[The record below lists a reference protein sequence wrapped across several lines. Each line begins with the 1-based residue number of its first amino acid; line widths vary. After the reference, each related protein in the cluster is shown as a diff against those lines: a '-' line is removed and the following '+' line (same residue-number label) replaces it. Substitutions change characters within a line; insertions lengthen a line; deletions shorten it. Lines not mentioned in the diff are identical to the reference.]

1 MTSTEAIYCLDTS
14 ALLFMADTYSPDAF
28 PDVWKQL
35 AELVDG
41 EVVMAPREVR
51 RELEKK
57 EDNGALSWVKA
68 NGTLLRDLDA
78 DQSRVASE
86 IVSSPRFHGL
96 IDLDAELP
104 EADPFVIALAVTCQ
118 GRSGFFTEA
127 PAVVGV
133 DTFHVRVSLSDVC
146 EDAKYPIRFLA
157 PYQMLR
163 EIDID
168 VPEPGGRGLADLYGI
183 WKGVDFTEE
192 EIAAIKLGAW
202 RDR

>member
-1 MTSTEAIYCLDTS
+1 MTSTEAVYCLDTT
-14 ALLFMADTYSPDAF
+14 ALLFMADIYSADAF

-35 AELVDG
+35 AELVSG

-68 NGTLLRDLDA
+68 NSTLLRDLDA
-78 DQSRVASE
+78 DQSRIAGQ
-86 IVSSPRFHGL
+86 IVSSPRFRGL

-104 EADPFVIALAVTCQ
+104 DADPFVVALAVTCW
-118 GRSGFFTEA
+118 GRSDIFTEA

-133 DTFHVRVSLSDVC
+133 DAPRVRVKLSDVC
-146 EDAKYPIRFLA
+146 EGDDYPIRFLT

-168 VPEPGGRGLADLYGI
+168 VPEPGGRGLSGLYGV
-183 WKGVDFTEE
+183 WEGVDFTEE
-192 EIAAIKLGAW
+192 EISAVKLGAW

>member
-14 ALLFMADTYSPDAF
+14 ALLFMADTYSADAF

-35 AELVDG
+35 AELVNG
-41 EVVMAPREVR
+41 EVLIAPREVC

-57 EDNGALSWVKA
+57 DDNGALSWVKT
-68 NGTLLRDLDA
+68 NSTLLRDLDA
-78 DQSRVASE
+78 DQSRVASG
-86 IVSSPRFHGL
+86 IVSSPRFYGL

-104 EADPFVIALAVTCQ
+104 DADPFVVALAVTCQ
-118 GRSGFFTEA
+118 GHSGLFTEA

-133 DTFHVRVSLSDVC
+133 DTSRVRVGLSDVC
-146 EDAKYPIRFLA
+146 KDAEYPIRFLT
-157 PYQMLR
+157 PYQMLQ
-163 EIDID
+163 EMGID

-183 WKGVDFTEE
+183 WKGVEFTEE

>member
-1 MTSTEAIYCLDTS
+1 MTSAEMIYCLDTS
-14 ALLFMADTYSPDAF
+14 ALLFMADTYSADTF

-35 AELVDG
+35 AELVDS
-41 EVVMAPREVR
+41 EVLIAPREVR

-57 EDNGALSWVKA
+57 EDNGALSWVKV
-68 NGTLLRDLDA
+68 NSTLLRDLDA

-96 IDLDAELP
+96 LDLDAELP
-104 EADPFVIALAVTCQ
+104 DADPFVVALAVTCR

-133 DTFHVRVSLSDVC
+133 DTSRVRIRLSDVC
-146 EDAKYPIRFLA
+146 EDAEYPIRFLT
-157 PYQMLR
+157 PYQMLQ
-163 EIDID
+163 EMDID

-183 WKGVDFTEE
+183 WKGVEFTEE